1 MSNIITA
8 LLLMAIGYVLYQAGY
23 KDGYDRGY
31 DDCYWRDPEE
41 PEIYMDHR
49 HGGEM
54 NLTTPQSTTRCP
66 LSHEAEECG
75 TTSRA
80 SAADR

>member
-1 MSNIITA
+1 MIGNVLT
-8 LLLMAIGYVLYQAGY
+8 LLMFMAIGYVLYQAGY

-54 NLTTPQSTTRCP
+54 S
-66 LSHEAEECG
+66 
-75 TTSRA
+75 
-80 SAADR
+80 